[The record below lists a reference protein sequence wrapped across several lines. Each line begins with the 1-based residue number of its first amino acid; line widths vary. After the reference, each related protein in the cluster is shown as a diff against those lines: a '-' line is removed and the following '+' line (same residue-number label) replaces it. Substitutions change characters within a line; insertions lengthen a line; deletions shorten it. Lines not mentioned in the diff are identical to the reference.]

1 MKLAIVNQPW
11 EHVHPRSKTSLVIW
25 TYRVARELVPED
37 DVLVYSRG
45 HHRLRFESKSE
56 EGIDYR
62 YVPTGPAS
70 VVNGLQRVWWRLFG
84 FWLRRRKG
92 GKRPAFATLFSNI
105 GYSLLVALDLRK
117 RDIDVVHIHNFSQ
130 FVSVIR
136 FFNPKVR
143 ISLHMNCEWLTQLD
157 RGMVERRLQK
167 ADYMIGCSDFVTNN
181 VREMYPNVRSKFVTV
196 FNGVEAEQ
204 FAGKSTGASD
214 DAGLKLMFVGRV
226 SPEKGIHVMLDA
238 IEELRD
244 EFPNLHLEIIG
255 NKTAAP
261 FEFIVGVTD
270 DPLVLDFKSYY
281 PGGKPI
287 YPAQVEERADKTLSN
302 HVTFVGPLQH
312 DEIVARFQSADV
324 FLFPSVW
331 HEPFGMPP
339 VESMAAGVPVVAT
352 RSGGIPE
359 TVVDGETGFLV
370 ERGDAIGLAQAL
382 RKLLSDTALRQRMG
396 AAGRIRAREVFGW
409 DKIAEAISDVYKAD
423 VQYD

>member
-25 TYRVARELVPED
+25 TYRVARELVPQD

-45 HHRLRFESKSE
+45 HKRFRFESKSD

-70 VVNGLQRVWWRLFG
+70 LVNGLQRGFWKLFG
-84 FWLRRRKG
+84 FWLKRRRG
-92 GKRPAFATLFSNI
+92 GKRPPFATLFSHF
-105 GYSLLVALDLRK
+105 GYSLLVALDLRR
-117 RDIDVVHIHNFSQ
+117 RDVDVVHIHNVSQ

-136 FFNPKVR
+136 FFNPSVR

-157 RGMVERRLQK
+157 PEMVERRLQK
-167 ADYMIGCSDFVTNN
+167 ADYMIGCSDFVTEN
-181 VREMYPNVRSKFVTV
+181 VRRTYPGVKPRFVTV
-196 FNGVEAEQ
+196 FNGVEADQ
-204 FAGKSTGASD
+204 FAGHAERVDDHAS
-214 DAGLKLMFVGRV
+214 LKLMFVGRV

-238 IEELRD
+238 IEELVP
-244 EFPNLHLEIIG
+244 EFPSLHLEIIG

-261 FEFIVGVTD
+261 YEFIVGVTD
-270 DPLVLDFKSYY
+270 DPLVLEFERYY
-281 PGGKPI
+281 PGGKPV
-287 YPAQVEERADKTLSN
+287 YPALMEERANKTLSD

-312 DEIVARFQSADV
+312 DEIVARFGAIDV

-352 RSGGIPE
+352 RSGGISE
-359 TVVDGETGFLV
+359 TVVDNETGLLV
-370 ERGDAIGLAQAL
+370 DRGDAKGLADAL
-382 RKLLSDTALRQRMG
+382 RKLLSDESLRHRMG
-396 AAGRIRAREVFGW
+396 AAGRVRAREVFGW
-409 DKIAEAISDVYKAD
+409 DKIADAISEVYGD
-423 VQYD
+423 PQDRH

>member
-45 HHRLRFESKSE
+45 HKRLRFESKTE

-70 VVNGLQRVWWRLFG
+70 LINELQRVYWRLFG
-84 FWLRRRKG
+84 FWLKRRKG
-92 GKRPAFATLFSNI
+92 GKRPPFATLFSNF

-117 RDIDVVHIHNFSQ
+117 RDVDVVHIHNFSQ

-136 FFNPKVR
+136 FFNPDTR

-157 RGMVERRLQK
+157 PGMVERRLQQ

-181 VREMYPNVRSKFVTV
+181 VRNMYPNVRTKFVTV
-196 FNGVEAEQ
+196 FNGVEAER
-204 FAGKSTGASD
+204 FAGQSAGAPH
-214 DAGLKLMFVGRV
+214 DAGFRLMFVGRV

-238 IEELRD
+238 IEELSD

-270 DPLVLDFKSYY
+270 DPLVLAFKRYY
-281 PGGKPI
+281 PGGRPV
-287 YPAQVEERADKTLSN
+287 YPAQVEARAEQSLSD
-302 HVTFVGPLQH
+302 HVTFAGPLQH
-312 DEIVARFQSADV
+312 DEIVARFQTADV

-359 TVVDGETGFLV
+359 TVVDGETGLLV
-370 ERGDAIGLAQAL
+370 ERGDADGLAKAL
-382 RKLLSDTALRQRMG
+382 RKLLSDDDLRQRMG
-396 AAGRIRAREVFGW
+396 AAGRVRARDVFGW
-409 DKIAEAISDVYKAD
+409 DKIAEAISIVYKAD
-423 VQYD
+423 IPDD